1 MPTSLLSLVGNFFDR
16 VYSDKCTDC
25 KSCLGYIL
33 IKNDQLIF
41 KRLQCN
47 KNHNKDFK
55 IKISLIDLQAHL
67 IL

>member
-1 MPTSLLSLVGNFFDR
+1 MPTSLSLVGNFFDR

-33 IKNDQLIF
+33 IKDDQLIF

-55 IKISLIDLQAHL
+55 IKI
-67 IL
+67 